1 MYGRFIGEFLQELDV
16 QGRWDWARET
26 LNISVVADVSAHPQ
40 GEEDLGSSCRV
51 VLDFISVRANHLVH
65 ATLGGGVAL
74 GEAVPCSW
82 ALFLVRGATGTWEQG
97 AADIPGSVCFEERI

>member
-97 AADIPGSVCFEERI
+97 AADITGSVCFEERI